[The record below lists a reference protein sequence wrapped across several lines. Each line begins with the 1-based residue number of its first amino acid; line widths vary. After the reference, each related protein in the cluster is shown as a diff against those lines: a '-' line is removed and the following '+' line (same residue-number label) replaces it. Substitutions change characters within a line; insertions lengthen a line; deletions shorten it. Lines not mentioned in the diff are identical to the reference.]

1 MMQAEML
8 LPSQTERIVGARSIL
23 ILYELEQPRV

>member
-8 LPSQTERIVGARSIL
+8 LPSETERIIGARSIL
-23 ILYELEQPRV
+23 ILYEQPRV